1 MPVYTIVYT
10 TSVNA
15 FVWIFVW
22 TIFRWPDGRGR
33 SDAGVMKAEGKAG
46 QGCSAPILI
55 NVALIAMMMAVRF
68 F

>member
-1 MPVYTIVYT
+1 MPLYGSLYGPYLGG
-10 TSVNA
+10 
-15 FVWIFVW
+15 
-22 TIFRWPDGRGR
+22 RPDGRGR